1 MSDTSTDP
9 RRLDWA
15 ISDSVI
21 RLRRWGTN
29 ERYDLPETGGDCLIG
44 SSSTCTIRLED
55 TRVSAQHALL
65 SRDPQTERWSLL
77 DLRSKN
83 GVRVD
88 GVHHYAAALEPC
100 MEIDVGRIKLMAESA
115 RSIELRCFLSRI
127 LGWGAKCHET
137 VDQALREIRRA
148 QSRRVPF
155 VLQGEGWL
163 YPVAQDLH
171 FFLHGAD
178 APFVV
183 CEPDRGELPPNV
195 RTPQNIPSW
204 REALMAANGGTLCIP
219 NEHPPAPLGK
229 FLEEVR
235 ERCAPA
241 VQVIVCAS
249 PRQELWLTGAE
260 PIVIPDLDSRTKAE
274 RQHIVVEYAAD
285 AAKALRAER
294 KLSAEDR
301 EWVLANAP
309 QPGTALSLAA
319 ISKAT
324 LRLTAFRAEGQD
336 LRATAERLG
345 MKLISLRRWF
355 ARRSPVPGLLPET
368 ASVIQS
374 TPEADA

>member
-1 MSDTSTDP
+1 
-9 RRLDWA
+9 
-15 ISDSVI
+15 
-21 RLRRWGTN
+21 
-29 ERYDLPETGGDCLIG
+29 
-44 SSSTCTIRLED
+44 
-55 TRVSAQHALL
+55 
-65 SRDPQTERWSLL
+65 
-77 DLRSKN
+77 
-83 GVRVD
+83 
-88 GVHHYAAALEPC
+88 
-100 MEIDVGRIKLMAESA
+100 
-115 RSIELRCFLSRI
+115 
-127 LGWGAKCHET
+127 
-137 VDQALREIRRA
+137 
-148 QSRRVPF
+148 
-155 VLQGEGWL
+155 
-163 YPVAQDLH
+163 
-171 FFLHGAD
+171 
-178 APFVV
+178 
-183 CEPDRGELPPNV
+183 
-195 RTPQNIPSW
+195 
-204 REALMAANGGTLCIP
+204 MAANGGTLCIP
-219 NEHPPAPLGK
+219 NEHPPAPLEK

-249 PRQELWLTGAE
+249 PRQELWLAGAE

-285 AAKALRAER
+285 AAKALRAEC

-355 ARRSPVPGLLPET
+355 ARRAPVPGLLPET